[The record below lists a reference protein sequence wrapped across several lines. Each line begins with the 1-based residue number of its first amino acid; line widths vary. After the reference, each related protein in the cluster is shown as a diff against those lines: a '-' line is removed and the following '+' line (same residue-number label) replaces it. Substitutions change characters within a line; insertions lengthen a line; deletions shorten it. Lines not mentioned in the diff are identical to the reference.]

1 MGLREGFGNW
11 KCLKKQKQKKINV
24 RNKIYKEKWRL
35 EVEEQ
40 HMS

>member
-11 KCLKKQKQKKINV
+11 KCLKKKQKKINV